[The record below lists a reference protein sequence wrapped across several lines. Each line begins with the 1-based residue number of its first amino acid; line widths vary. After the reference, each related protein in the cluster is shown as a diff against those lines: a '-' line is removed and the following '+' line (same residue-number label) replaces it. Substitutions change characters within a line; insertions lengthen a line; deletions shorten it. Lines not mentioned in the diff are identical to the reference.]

1 MAKANRKTVTL
12 AAPSAPVAPVT
23 KAPYT
28 PAPALLTTA
37 APAQSATK
45 AAIAFLQ
52 QSLGVAPAAPVAP
65 ATPAPTV
72 TRGAGVSARTAYT
85 WARSVPA
92 ANQGNIL
99 LPKVHANFGV
109 SQTIT
114 VLVNN
119 PKAAGK
125 APAARFALYGGQGA
139 TLTVGAYLAICG
151 KRNIQAA
158 VTHADL
164 MWDFN
169 HGYINVA

>member
-12 AAPSAPVAPVT
+12 AAPSAPLQLT
-23 KAPYT
+23 YT
-28 PAPALLTTA
+28 PANVVGGPVNLALAGKL
-37 APAQSATK
+37 
-45 AAIAFLQ
+45 
-52 QSLGVAPAAPVAP
+52 LGAPVAP
-65 ATPAPTV
+65 TPCPYGGAYVAPAPAPTV
-72 TRGAGVSARTAYT
+72 TRGAGVSARTAHT

-139 TLTVGAYLAICG
+139 TLTVAAYLAICG
-151 KRNIQAA
+151 KRNIPAA

-169 HGYINVA
+169 HGYISVT